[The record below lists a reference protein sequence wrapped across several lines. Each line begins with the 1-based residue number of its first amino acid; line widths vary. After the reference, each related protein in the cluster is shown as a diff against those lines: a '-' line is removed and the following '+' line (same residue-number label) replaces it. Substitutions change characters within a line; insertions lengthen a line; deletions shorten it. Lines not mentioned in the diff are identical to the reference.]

1 MIRTGNLEHPVA
13 QRAVAE
19 GRFRGHLD
27 YLISSPDPVWPA
39 PQGFLVQQNGDWELP
54 PHFHRE
60 DQFQVVVN
68 GGGMLGKHR
77 LEPLT
82 VHYASG
88 ESGYGPITAGP
99 HGLWYFTLRA
109 TTDPGGAWW
118 MPESRAQMTPNKA
131 KRQATSQHIAVSES
145 AALFARREASV
156 ETVLEQHSDGA
167 AAWLLR
173 VPPRAEVVPPKAS
186 GPHGGRFYVVAAGQ
200 MHVGDERLPQY
211 ALAFATPDEELQA
224 RAGAAGLELLVLQ
237 YARRAQAAQ
246 TSN

>member
-1 MIRTGNLEHPVA
+1 MIRTGQFEHPVS
-13 QRAVAE
+13 QLEVAK

-39 PQGFLVQQNGDWELP
+39 PQGFLVQQDGGWELP

-68 GGGMLGKHR
+68 GGGTLGRHR

-88 ESGYGPITAGP
+88 ESGYGPIVAGP

-118 MPESRAQMTPNKA
+118 LPESRAEMTPNKP
-131 KRQATSQHIAVSES
+131 KRQATSAPVATSDGT
-145 AALFARREASV
+145 ALFARRDASV
-156 ETVLEQHSDGA
+156 EPVLEPHADGV

-173 VPPRAEVVPPKAS
+173 VPPHVEVRTPQADA
-186 GPHGGRFYVVAAGQ
+186 PHGGRFHVVAAGQ
-200 MHVGDERLPQY
+200 MHVGMERLPQY
-211 ALAFATPDEELQA
+211 ALAFTTPDEPLVA
-224 RAGAAGLELLVLQ
+224 RAGAGGLELLVLQ
-237 YARRAQAAQ
+237 YARRSPPAP
-246 TSN
+246 N